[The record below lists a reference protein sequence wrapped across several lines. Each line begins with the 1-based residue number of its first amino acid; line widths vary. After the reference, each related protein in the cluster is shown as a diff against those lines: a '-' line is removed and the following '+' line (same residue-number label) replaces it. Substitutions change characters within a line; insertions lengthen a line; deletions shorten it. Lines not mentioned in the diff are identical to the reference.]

1 MLVVATSHPKVPLEK
16 LDSVDIDEA
25 GRVGV
30 KVGAAF
36 ELLVGKQVKLPCPSF
51 LSRDIFLKQIFLVE
65 DVDYVVVISAG
76 LDQDN
81 EVAVGTEVHFRS
93 GFQWVKGRIIDAAL
107 KEGNG
112 LHKIASVIGLELQ
125 RVDIDCCL
133 RSTHGVDAGDKTQND
148 PE

>member
-81 EVAVGTEVHFRS
+81 EVAVGTEVHVRS
-93 GFQWVKGRIIDAAL
+93 GFQWVKNILCFLCISNLKKIIKQDKGWWSYCSSL
-107 KEGNG
+107 VLN
-112 LHKIASVIGLELQ
+112 IASV
-125 RVDIDCCL
+125 
-133 RSTHGVDAGDKTQND
+133 
-148 PE
+148 